1 MILPFDPVTSYSY
14 GADKED
20 EQRSKAHK
28 AIRRFNEV
36 LVASAVA
43 DFLPYLR
50 WLDIGGHEKAMKETA
65 KEDFMDVMLSICEDK
80 GLYGF
85 DADAVIKA
93 TCLATQ
99 SAGTYTTIVTLTWT
113 LSLLLNNYEAL
124 KKAQDE
130 LDIHVGKN
138 RWVQESDLKN
148 LVYLQAIVNE
158 SLRLY
163 PAAPLLLPHESIEGC
178 VVCGYDIPKGTRL
191 LVNIWKFHYD
201 PDIWPDPHEF
211 KLERFFTTH
220 KDVNVRG
227 NHFKLMS
234 SLVSTTSTC

>member
-1 MILPFDPVTSYSY
+1 
-14 GADKED
+14 
-20 EQRSKAHK
+20 
-28 AIRRFNEV
+28 
-36 LVASAVA
+36 
-43 DFLPYLR
+43 
-50 WLDIGGHEKAMKETA
+50 
-65 KEDFMDVMLSICEDK
+65 MDVMLSICEDK

-93 TCLATQ
+93 TCLVKVEGASINLGGYQFVYFYTTSWICRLKFLARPFVPTFVRAMQ
-99 SAGTYTTIVTLTWT
+99 SAGTDTTIVTLTWT

-163 PAAPLLLPHESIEGC
+163 SAAPLLLPHESIEGC

-201 PDIWPDPHEF
+201 PDIWPNPHEF
-211 KLERFFTTH
+211 KPERFLTTH

-227 NHFKLMS
+227 NHFELMPFGRGRRMCPGV
-234 SLVSTTSTC
+234 SLGLQVVQYVMAVLL